1 MKKQL
6 HDYEGYTAFERLEV
20 AADRTNPSLTFD
32 KLNENEHEAKAY
44 DMLSKISNKAD
55 DVVHPAISP
64 FNYIA
69 NAGWIVEDEVGFS
82 GWKVVTGEG
91 LGTNDKGKP
100 RLSTVWETSWW
111 HSIEPSIPRK
121 LVGGPFKASLGDYH
135 LGINAL
141 FYLQK
146 FCPIIDYR
154 ITYDKPVKIGE
165 VIENITTD
173 VGMQNDQLQQ
183 ECIQRIYGT
192 DKIVGHCWTNHH
204 VPEDKKDEV

>member
-6 HDYEGYTAFERLEV
+6 HDYEGYTAFERHQIG
-20 AADRTNPSLTFD
+20 
-32 KLNENEHEAKAY
+32 EN
-44 DMLSKISNKAD
+44 KIEGAEFQ
-55 DVVHPAISP
+55 DVDLQGYEINGNSVPA
-64 FNYIA
+64 FYYMT
-69 NAGWIVEDEVGFS
+69 NAGWVVEDEVGFS
-82 GWKVVTGEG
+82 GWKVVEGEG

-111 HSIEPSIPRK
+111 HSIEPNLPRK
-121 LVGGPFKASLGDYH
+121 LVGGPFRAAVGDYT

-141 FYLQK
+141 FYLHK

-154 ITYDKPVKIGE
+154 VTYDKPIKIGE
-165 VIENITTD
+165 VLENIVTD
-173 VGMQNDQLQQ
+173 VTIHNGQMQQ

-192 DKIVGHCWTNHH
+192 DKIVGQCWTNHH

>member
-6 HDYEGYTAFERLEV
+6 HDYEGYTAFERHQIG
-20 AADRTNPSLTFD
+20 
-32 KLNENEHEAKAY
+32 EN
-44 DMLSKISNKAD
+44 KIEGAEFQ
-55 DVVHPAISP
+55 DVDLQGYEINGNSVPA
-64 FNYIA
+64 FYYMT
-69 NAGWIVEDEVGFS
+69 NAGWVVEDEVGFS
-82 GWKVVTGEG
+82 GWKVVEGEG

-111 HSIEPSIPRK
+111 HSIEPNVPRK
-121 LVGGPFKASLGDYH
+121 LVGGPFRAAIGDYT

-141 FYLQK
+141 FYLHK

-154 ITYDKPVKIGE
+154 VTYDKAVKIGE
-165 VIENITTD
+165 VMENLVTD
-173 VGMQNDQLQQ
+173 VSIHNGQMQQ
-183 ECIQRIYGT
+183 ECVQRIYGT

>member
-6 HDYEGYTAFERLEV
+6 HDYEGYTAFERHQIG
-20 AADRTNPSLTFD
+20 
-32 KLNENEHEAKAY
+32 EN
-44 DMLSKISNKAD
+44 KIEGAEFQ
-55 DVVHPAISP
+55 DVNLKGYEINGNSVPA
-64 FNYIA
+64 FYYMT
-69 NAGWIVEDEVGFS
+69 NAGWVVEDEVGFS
-82 GWKVVTGEG
+82 GWKVVEGEG

-111 HSIEPSIPRK
+111 HSIEPNVPRK
-121 LVGGPFKASLGDYH
+121 LVGGPFRAAIGDYT

-141 FYLQK
+141 FYLHK

-154 ITYDKPVKIGE
+154 VTYDKAVKIGE
-165 VIENITTD
+165 VMENLVTD
-173 VGMQNDQLQQ
+173 VSIHNGQMQQ
-183 ECIQRIYGT
+183 ECVQRIYGT

>member
-6 HDYEGYTAFERLEV
+6 HDYEADGFTAFERHQIGETERDD
-20 AADRTNPSLTFD
+20 ATFQD
-32 KLNENEHEAKAY
+32 IDLQGYEINGN
-44 DMLSKISNKAD
+44 S
-55 DVVHPAISP
+55 VPA
-64 FNYIA
+64 FYYMT
-69 NAGWIVEDEVGFS
+69 NAGWVVEDEVGFS
-82 GWKVVTGEG
+82 GWRVIEGEG

-121 LVGGPFKASLGDYH
+121 LVGGPFRAAIGDYT

-141 FYLQK
+141 FYLHK

-154 ITYDKPVKIGE
+154 VTYDKPVKVGE
-165 VIENITTD
+165 VMENLVTD
-173 VGMQNDQLQQ
+173 VTIHNGTMQQ

-192 DKIVGHCWTNHH
+192 DKIVGHCWSNHH
-204 VPEDKKDEV
+204 IPEDKKDEV

>member
-6 HDYEGYTAFERLEV
+6 HDYEGYTPFERHQIG
-20 AADRTNPSLTFD
+20 
-32 KLNENEHEAKAY
+32 EN
-44 DMLSKISNKAD
+44 KIEGAEFQ
-55 DVVHPAISP
+55 DVDLQGYEINGNSVPA
-64 FNYIA
+64 FYYMT
-69 NAGWIVEDEVGFS
+69 NAGWVVEDEVGFS
-82 GWKVVTGEG
+82 GWKVVEGEG

-121 LVGGPFKASLGDYH
+121 LVGGPFRAAIGDYT

-141 FYLQK
+141 FYLHK

-154 ITYDKPVKIGE
+154 VTYDKAVKVGE
-165 VIENITTD
+165 VMENLVTD
-173 VGMQNDQLQQ
+173 VSIHNGQMQQ

>member
-6 HDYEGYTAFERLEV
+6 HDYEGYTAFERHQIG
-20 AADRTNPSLTFD
+20 
-32 KLNENEHEAKAY
+32 EN
-44 DMLSKISNKAD
+44 KIEGAEFQ
-55 DVVHPAISP
+55 DVDLQGYEINGNSVPA
-64 FNYIA
+64 FYYMT
-69 NAGWIVEDEVGFS
+69 NAGWVVEDEVGFS
-82 GWKVVTGEG
+82 GWKVVEGEG

-111 HSIEPSIPRK
+111 HSIEPNVPRK
-121 LVGGPFKASLGDYH
+121 LVGGPFRAAIGDYT

-141 FYLQK
+141 FYLHK

-154 ITYDKPVKIGE
+154 VTYDKAVKVGE
-165 VIENITTD
+165 VMENLVTD
-173 VGMQNDQLQQ
+173 VSIHNGQMQQ

>member
-6 HDYEGYTAFERLEV
+6 HDYEGYTAFERHQIG
-20 AADRTNPSLTFD
+20 
-32 KLNENEHEAKAY
+32 EN
-44 DMLSKISNKAD
+44 KIEGAEFQDIELQGYEINGNS
-55 DVVHPAISP
+55 VPA
-64 FNYIA
+64 FYYMT
-69 NAGWIVEDEVGFS
+69 NAGWVVEDEVGFS
-82 GWKVVTGEG
+82 GWKVVEGEG

-111 HSIEPSIPRK
+111 HSIEPNVPRK
-121 LVGGPFKASLGDYH
+121 LVGGPFRAAIGDYT

-141 FYLQK
+141 FYLHK

-154 ITYDKPVKIGE
+154 VTYDKAVKVGE
-165 VIENITTD
+165 VMENLVTD
-173 VGMQNDQLQQ
+173 VSIHNGQMQQ

>member
-6 HDYEGYTAFERLEV
+6 HDYEGYTAFERHQIG
-20 AADRTNPSLTFD
+20 
-32 KLNENEHEAKAY
+32 EN
-44 DMLSKISNKAD
+44 KIEGAEFQ
-55 DVVHPAISP
+55 DVDLQGYEINGNSVPA
-64 FNYIA
+64 FYYMT
-69 NAGWIVEDEVGFS
+69 NAGWVVEDEVGFS
-82 GWKVVTGEG
+82 GWKVVKGEG

-111 HSIEPSIPRK
+111 HSIEPNIPRK
-121 LVGGPFKASLGDYH
+121 LVGGPFRAAIGDYT

-141 FYLQK
+141 FYLHK

-154 ITYDKPVKIGE
+154 VTYDKPVKVGE
-165 VIENITTD
+165 VMENLVTD
-173 VGMQNDQLQQ
+173 VTIHNGQMQQ

-204 VPEDKKDEV
+204 IPEDKKDEV

>member
-6 HDYEGYTAFERLEV
+6 HDYEGYTAFERHQIG
-20 AADRTNPSLTFD
+20 
-32 KLNENEHEAKAY
+32 EN
-44 DMLSKISNKAD
+44 KIEGAEFQ
-55 DVVHPAISP
+55 DVDLQGYEINGNSVPA
-64 FNYIA
+64 FYYMT
-69 NAGWIVEDEVGFS
+69 NAGWVVEDEVGFS
-82 GWKVVTGEG
+82 GWKVVEGEG

-111 HSIEPSIPRK
+111 HSIEPNVPRK
-121 LVGGPFKASLGDYH
+121 LVGGPFRAAIGDYT

-141 FYLQK
+141 FYLHK

-154 ITYDKPVKIGE
+154 VTYDKAVKVGE
-165 VIENITTD
+165 VMENLVTD
-173 VGMQNDQLQQ
+173 VSIHNGQMQQ
-183 ECIQRIYGT
+183 ECVQRIYGT

>member
-6 HDYEGYTAFERLEV
+6 HDYEGYTAFERHQIG
-20 AADRTNPSLTFD
+20 
-32 KLNENEHEAKAY
+32 EN
-44 DMLSKISNKAD
+44 KIEGAEFQDIELQGYEINGNS
-55 DVVHPAISP
+55 VPA
-64 FNYIA
+64 FYYMT
-69 NAGWIVEDEVGFS
+69 NAGWVVEDEVGFS
-82 GWKVVTGEG
+82 GWKVVEGEG

-111 HSIEPSIPRK
+111 HSIEPNVPRK
-121 LVGGPFKASLGDYH
+121 LVGGPFRAAIGDYT

-141 FYLQK
+141 FYLHK

-154 ITYDKPVKIGE
+154 VTYDKAVKIGE
-165 VIENITTD
+165 VMENLVTD
-173 VGMQNDQLQQ
+173 VSIHNGQMQQ
-183 ECIQRIYGT
+183 ECVQRIYGT

>member
-6 HDYEGYTAFERLEV
+6 HDYEGYTPFERHQIG
-20 AADRTNPSLTFD
+20 
-32 KLNENEHEAKAY
+32 EN
-44 DMLSKISNKAD
+44 KIEGAEFQ
-55 DVVHPAISP
+55 DVDLQGYEINGNSVPA
-64 FNYIA
+64 FYYMT
-69 NAGWIVEDEVGFS
+69 NAGWVVEDEVGFS
-82 GWKVVTGEG
+82 GWKVVEGEG

-111 HSIEPSIPRK
+111 HSIEPNVPRK
-121 LVGGPFKASLGDYH
+121 LVGGPFRAAIGDYT

-141 FYLQK
+141 FYLHK

-154 ITYDKPVKIGE
+154 VTYDKAVKVGE
-165 VIENITTD
+165 VMENLVTD
-173 VGMQNDQLQQ
+173 VSIHNGQMQQ

>member
-6 HDYEGYTAFERLEV
+6 HDYEGYTAFERHQIG
-20 AADRTNPSLTFD
+20 
-32 KLNENEHEAKAY
+32 EN
-44 DMLSKISNKAD
+44 KIEGAEFQ
-55 DVVHPAISP
+55 DVNLQGYEINGNSVPA
-64 FNYIA
+64 FYYMT
-69 NAGWIVEDEVGFS
+69 NAGWVVEDEVGFS
-82 GWKVVTGEG
+82 GWKVVEGEG

-111 HSIEPSIPRK
+111 HSIEPNVPRK
-121 LVGGPFKASLGDYH
+121 LVGGPFRAAIGDYT

-141 FYLQK
+141 FYLHK

-154 ITYDKPVKIGE
+154 VTYDKAVKIGE
-165 VIENITTD
+165 VMENLVTD
-173 VGMQNDQLQQ
+173 VSIHNGQMQQ
-183 ECIQRIYGT
+183 ECVQRIYGT

>member
-6 HDYEGYTAFERLEV
+6 HDYEADGFTAFERHKIGETERDD
-20 AADRTNPSLTFD
+20 ATFQD
-32 KLNENEHEAKAY
+32 IDLQGYEINGN
-44 DMLSKISNKAD
+44 S
-55 DVVHPAISP
+55 VPA
-64 FNYIA
+64 FYYMT
-69 NAGWIVEDEVGFS
+69 NAGWVVEDEVGFS
-82 GWKVVTGEG
+82 GWRVIEGEG

-121 LVGGPFKASLGDYH
+121 LVGGPFRAAIGDYH

-141 FYLQK
+141 FYLHK

-154 ITYDKPVKIGE
+154 VTYDKPVKVGE
-165 VIENITTD
+165 VMENLVTD
-173 VGMQNDQLQQ
+173 VTIQNGTMQQ

-192 DKIVGHCWTNHH
+192 DKIVGHCWSNHH
-204 VPEDKKDEV
+204 IPEDKKDEV

>member
-6 HDYEGYTAFERLEV
+6 HDYEGYTAFERHQIG
-20 AADRTNPSLTFD
+20 
-32 KLNENEHEAKAY
+32 EN
-44 DMLSKISNKAD
+44 KIEGAEFQDIELQGYEINGNS
-55 DVVHPAISP
+55 VPA
-64 FNYIA
+64 FYYMT
-69 NAGWIVEDEVGFS
+69 NAGWVVEDEVGFS
-82 GWKVVTGEG
+82 GWKVVEGEG

-111 HSIEPSIPRK
+111 HSIEPNLPRK
-121 LVGGPFKASLGDYH
+121 LVGGPFRAAVGDYT

-141 FYLQK
+141 FYLHK

-154 ITYDKPVKIGE
+154 VTYDKAVKIGE
-165 VIENITTD
+165 VMENLVTD
-173 VGMQNDQLQQ
+173 VSIHNGQMQQ
-183 ECIQRIYGT
+183 ECVQRIYGT

>member
-6 HDYEGYTAFERLEV
+6 HDYEADGFTAFERHQIG
-20 AADRTNPSLTFD
+20 
-32 KLNENEHEAKAY
+32 EN
-44 DMLSKISNKAD
+44 KIEGAEFQ
-55 DVVHPAISP
+55 DVDLQGYEINGNSVPA
-64 FNYIA
+64 FYYMT
-69 NAGWIVEDEVGFS
+69 NAGWVVEDEVGFS
-82 GWKVVTGEG
+82 GWKVVKGEG

-111 HSIEPSIPRK
+111 HSIEPNIPRK
-121 LVGGPFKASLGDYH
+121 LVGGPFRAAIGDYT

-141 FYLQK
+141 FYLHK

-154 ITYDKPVKIGE
+154 VTYDKPVKVGE
-165 VIENITTD
+165 VMENLVTD
-173 VGMQNDQLQQ
+173 VTIHNGQMQQ

-204 VPEDKKDEV
+204 IPEDKKDEV

>member
-6 HDYEGYTAFERLEV
+6 HDYEADGFTAFERHQIGETE
-20 AADRTNPSLTFD
+20 R
-32 KLNENEHEAKAY
+32 
-44 DMLSKISNKAD
+44 D
-55 DVVHPAISP
+55 DASFQDIDLQGYEINGNSVPA
-64 FNYIA
+64 FYYMT
-69 NAGWIVEDEVGFS
+69 NAGWVVEDEVGFS
-82 GWKVVTGEG
+82 GWRVIEGEG

-121 LVGGPFKASLGDYH
+121 LVGGPFRAAIGDYT

-141 FYLQK
+141 FYLHK

-154 ITYDKPVKIGE
+154 VTYDKPVKVGE
-165 VIENITTD
+165 VMENLVTD
-173 VGMQNDQLQQ
+173 VTIHNGTMQQ

-192 DKIVGHCWTNHH
+192 DKIVGHCWSNHH
-204 VPEDKKDEV
+204 IPEDKKDEV

>member
-6 HDYEGYTAFERLEV
+6 HDYEGYTAFERHQIG
-20 AADRTNPSLTFD
+20 
-32 KLNENEHEAKAY
+32 EN
-44 DMLSKISNKAD
+44 KIEGAEFQ
-55 DVVHPAISP
+55 DVNLQGYEINGNSVPA
-64 FNYIA
+64 FYYMT
-69 NAGWIVEDEVGFS
+69 NAGWVVEDEVGFS
-82 GWKVVTGEG
+82 GWKVVEGEG

-111 HSIEPSIPRK
+111 HSIEPNVPRK
-121 LVGGPFKASLGDYH
+121 LVGGPFRAAIGDYT

-141 FYLQK
+141 FYLHK

-154 ITYDKPVKIGE
+154 VTYDKAVKIGE
-165 VIENITTD
+165 VMENLVTD
-173 VGMQNDQLQQ
+173 VPIHNGQMQQ
-183 ECIQRIYGT
+183 ECVQRIYGT

>member
-6 HDYEGYTAFERLEV
+6 HDYEGYTAFERHQIG
-20 AADRTNPSLTFD
+20 
-32 KLNENEHEAKAY
+32 EN
-44 DMLSKISNKAD
+44 KIEGAEFQ
-55 DVVHPAISP
+55 DVNLKGYEINGNSVPA
-64 FNYIA
+64 FYYMT
-69 NAGWIVEDEVGFS
+69 NAGWVVEDEVGFS
-82 GWKVVTGEG
+82 GWQVVKGEG
-91 LGTNDKGKP
+91 LGSNDLGKP

-121 LVGGPFKASLGDYH
+121 LVGGPFRAAIGDYT

-141 FYLQK
+141 FYLHK

-154 ITYDKPVKIGE
+154 VTYDKAVKIGE
-165 VIENITTD
+165 VMENLVTD
-173 VGMQNDQLQQ
+173 VSIHNGQMQQ
-183 ECIQRIYGT
+183 ECVQRIYGT

>member
-6 HDYEGYTAFERLEV
+6 HDYEGYTAFEGHQIG
-20 AADRTNPSLTFD
+20 
-32 KLNENEHEAKAY
+32 EN
-44 DMLSKISNKAD
+44 KIEGAEFQ
-55 DVVHPAISP
+55 DVDLQGYEINGNSVPA
-64 FNYIA
+64 FYYMT
-69 NAGWIVEDEVGFS
+69 NAGWVVEDEVGFS
-82 GWKVVTGEG
+82 GWKVVKGEG

-111 HSIEPSIPRK
+111 HSIEPNIPRK
-121 LVGGPFKASLGDYH
+121 LVGGPFRAAIGDYT

-141 FYLQK
+141 FYLHK

-154 ITYDKPVKIGE
+154 VTYDKPVKVGE
-165 VIENITTD
+165 VMENLVTD
-173 VGMQNDQLQQ
+173 VTIHNGQMQQ

-204 VPEDKKDEV
+204 IPEDKKDEV